1 MKLCTFKTPGGLVG
15 VGIVNGD
22 GIIRV
27 ADHLSAAPRDMAG
40 LIGEWQFWQEP
51 LQRLAQIQK
60 ADFVLD
66 EVTLLAPL
74 PRPGKI
80 LGIGL
85 NYADHVAESG
95 MATPADQL
103 WFAMMNTAANGPYA
117 PIDLPLVSE
126 QLDYEA
132 EMVFVIGKR
141 CRHVSREQARDAI
154 FGYCVG
160 NDVSVRD
167 WQLRTSQFVL
177 GKSFDGHAPF
187 GPWLVTPDEVGN
199 PHELG
204 IRCFVND
211 EQRQESNTR
220 ELIFDCYQQVEH
232 LSKVMTLEPG
242 DVIFS
247 GTPGGVGA
255 GFKPPRWLRE
265 GDRVRVEIDG
275 LGAIENVVRAERAVG
290 DGHAR

>member
-15 VGIVNGD
+15 VGIVSGE

-40 LIGEWQFWQEP
+40 LIGEWQLWQEP
-51 LQRLAQIQK
+51 LQRLAQLQK
-60 ADFVLD
+60 ADFALD
-66 EVTLLAPL
+66 EVTLLAPV

-117 PIDLPLVSE
+117 PIDLPRVSE
-126 QLDYEA
+126 HLDYEA

-141 CRHVSREQARDAI
+141 CRHVSREQAREAI

-187 GPWLVTPDEVGN
+187 GPWLVTPDELGN

-204 IRCFVND
+204 IRCFIND
-211 EQRQESNTR
+211 EKRQDSNTR

-247 GTPGGVGA
+247 GTPGGVGV

-275 LGAIENVVRAERAVG
+275 LGAIENIVRAERAAG

>member
-15 VGIVNGD
+15 VGIVTGD
-22 GIIRV
+22 GVIRV
-27 ADHLSAAPRDMAG
+27 ADHLSAAPRDMLG

-51 LQRLAQIQK
+51 LRRLAQIQPV
-60 ADFVLD
+60 DFRLD
-66 EVTLLAPL
+66 EVTLLAPV

-103 WFAMMNTAANGPYA
+103 WFAMMNTSANGPYA
-117 PIDLPLVSE
+117 PIDLPVVSE

-141 CRHVSREQARDAI
+141 CRHVTREQAPEVI

-187 GPWLVTPDEVGN
+187 GPWLVTPDEIGN

-204 IRCFVND
+204 IRCFVNG
-211 EQRQESNTR
+211 EKRQDSNTR
-220 ELIFDCYQQVEH
+220 ELIFDCYQQIEH

-242 DVIFS
+242 DVIYT
-247 GTPGGVGA
+247 GTPGGVGV
-255 GFKPPRWLRE
+255 GFTPPRWLRE

-275 LGAIENVVRAERAVG
+275 LGAIENVVRAERVEEG
-290 DGHAR
+290 GHAG

>member
-15 VGIVNGD
+15 VGIVSGD

-40 LIGEWQFWQEP
+40 LIGEWQLWQEP
-51 LQRLAQIQK
+51 LQRLAQLQK
-60 ADFVLD
+60 TDFTLD
-66 EVTLLAPL
+66 EVTLLAPV

-117 PIDLPLVSE
+117 PIDLPRVSE

-141 CRHVSREQARDAI
+141 CRHVSREQAREAI

-187 GPWLVTPDEVGN
+187 GPWLVTPDELGN

-211 EQRQESNTR
+211 EKRQDSNTR

-247 GTPGGVGA
+247 GTPGGVGV

-275 LGAIENVVRAERAVG
+275 LGAIENIVRAERAAG

>member
-15 VGIVNGD
+15 VGIVSGE

-40 LIGEWQFWQEP
+40 LIGEWQLWQEP
-51 LQRLAQIQK
+51 LQRLAQLQK
-60 ADFVLD
+60 ADFALD
-66 EVTLLAPL
+66 EVTLLAPV

-117 PIDLPLVSE
+117 PIDLPRVSE

-132 EMVFVIGKR
+132 EMVFVIGKL
-141 CRHVSREQARDAI
+141 CRHVSREQAREAI

-187 GPWLVTPDEVGN
+187 GPWLVTPDELGN

-211 EQRQESNTR
+211 EKRQDSNTR

-247 GTPGGVGA
+247 GTPGGVGV

-275 LGAIENVVRAERAVG
+275 LGAIENIVRAERAAG